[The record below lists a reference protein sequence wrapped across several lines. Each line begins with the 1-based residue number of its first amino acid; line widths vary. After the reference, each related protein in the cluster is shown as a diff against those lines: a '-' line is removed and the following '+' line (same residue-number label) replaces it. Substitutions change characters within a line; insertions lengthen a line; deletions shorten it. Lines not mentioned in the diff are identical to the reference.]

1 MLVTLLAAFAVVAIG
16 VHLLST
22 ALAWPRRTCPRAADA
37 PPRPPV
43 SLVRPVCGLDA
54 FDPETLA
61 SSFGQDYP
69 DHEILFC
76 AAAADDPAVALLE
89 ELIAAHPEVPARIL
103 IGDDRVSAN
112 PKLNNLVK
120 GFAAARGE
128 WVAMT
133 DANLLLTP
141 DYLRRLDDTRREDTG
156 LVSSPPAGIRP
167 ENLWGAL
174 ECAFLN
180 SNQARWQLAADALGI
195 GFAHGK
201 TLFWNRAL
209 LEAGG
214 GPAALGHDLAEDVA
228 STKLVRARGLKVRL
242 ARPLF
247 GQPIGRRDFGEV
259 WGRQLRWSRIRRA
272 GFPAIFAL
280 EILQGPLPP
289 FAALAALVGLGA
301 APGPALAAFPLVWY
315 GAEIALARAH
325 GWPSGP
331 RDIAAMLLRDALLPA
346 LWVVTLRRRTF
357 TWRGSVVGA

>member
-1 MLVTLLAAFAVVAIG
+1 MLIAPLAAFVIVILG

-22 ALAWPRRTCPRAADA
+22 ALAWPRAMRPRAANVA
-37 PPRPPV
+37 ARPSV
-43 SLVRPVCGLDA
+43 SLLRPVCGLDA
-54 FDPETLA
+54 FDAETLA
-61 SSFGQDYP
+61 SSFGQDHP

-76 AAAADDPAVALLE
+76 AASRDDPAVALLE
-89 ELIAAHPEVPARIL
+89 GLIAAHPDARARIL
-103 IGDDRVSAN
+103 VGDDRISAN

-120 GFAAARGE
+120 GFAAARGD
-128 WVAMT
+128 WVAMS

-141 DYLRRLDDTRREDTG
+141 DYLSRLDDTRRDDTG
-156 LVSSPPAGIRP
+156 LVSAPPAGIRP
-167 ENLWGAL
+167 GNFWGAL

-195 GFAHGK
+195 GFAQGK
-201 TLFWNRAL
+201 TLFWNREV

-214 GPAALGHDLAEDVA
+214 GLAALARDLAEDVA
-228 STKLVRARGLKVRL
+228 STKLARGQGKKVRL

-247 GQPIGRRDFGEV
+247 GQPIGKRDFDEV

-272 GFPAIFAL
+272 GFPAIFGL

-301 APGPALAAFPLVWY
+301 APGFALAAFPVLWY

-325 GWPSGP
+325 GWPDAP

-346 LWVVTLRRRTF
+346 LWIVTLRSRGF
-357 TWRGSVVGA
+357 TWRGSVVSA